1 MAKERKCRYTAE
13 ELDIHKQAVKLRKMT
28 DKQLVE
34 AFVSAGATTAAQKSA
49 LNEEAGNYSVGV
61 ERLLKELAEGKCKGV
76 KNATV
81 YKITE
86 FAKGLELI

>member
-13 ELDIHKQAVKLRKMT
+13 ELEIHKQAVKLRKMT

-34 AFVSAGATTAAQKSA
+34 AFSTTGATTVAQKSA
-49 LNEEAGNYSVGV
+49 LNEEASNYSVGV
-61 ERLLKELAEGKCKGV
+61 ERLLKELSEGKCKGV

-86 FAKGLELI
+86 FCKELELI